1 MQTSA
6 NVTIPTLE
14 ELQQRFHTVPRF
26 RDPNKRDYVWFQA
39 DDVARVF
46 RYSDFN
52 EDLMQ
57 TMNYFDCVC
66 VGRSKGHSNGTQ
78 DINTLGPDFN
88 PFLQKYKKV
97 LNQFGVAL
105 FAQRSRLP
113 FCIRFKYWLYSTY
126 SLTELNN
133 EPMLRDLE
141 IVEDGSC
148 VIEAR
153 KAPKSKVNTM
163 HDNTPEKEQEQEL
176 HRSHETHDIEYERE
190 LTKRLEIEKK
200 FQLEMC
206 KLELCHLEIVR
217 EHTKKNV

>member
-1 MQTSA
+1 MQNLE

-66 VGRSKGHSNGTQ
+66 VERKRCHCGGDTQ
-78 DINTLGPDFN
+78 DYNSLGPECR
-88 PFLQKYKKV
+88 PFFENYKKV
-97 LNQFGVAL
+97 LNQFGVAS

-133 EPMLRDLE
+133 EPMLRNLE

-153 KAPKSKVNTM
+153 KAPKSKVNTAR
-163 HDNTPEKEQEQEL
+163 DNTPEKEQEQEL
-176 HRSHETHDIEYERE
+176 HVCHETYDIEYERE
-190 LTKRLEIEKK
+190 LTKR
-200 FQLEMC
+200 
-206 KLELCHLEIVR
+206 
-217 EHTKKNV
+217 